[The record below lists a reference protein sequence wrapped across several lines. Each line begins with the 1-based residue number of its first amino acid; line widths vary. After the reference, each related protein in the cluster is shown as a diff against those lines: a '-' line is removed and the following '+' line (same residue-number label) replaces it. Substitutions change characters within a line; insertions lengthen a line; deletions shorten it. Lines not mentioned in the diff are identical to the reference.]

1 MVGLGRFMN
10 ATPEWILTCKNVDFV
25 LSLSRN
31 IMLEKGT
38 SKIVFPALFQKIDE
52 SSKDHCM

>member
-1 MVGLGRFMN
+1 MN
-10 ATPEWILTCKNVDFV
+10 ATAEWILTCENVDFV

-31 IMLEKGT
+31 TMLEQRA

-52 SSKDHCM
+52 FSKGHCM